1 MKDMFGADHLTL
13 DGRGGWFLVMSY
25 SIICFIFLLGRSIN
39 YKTYQSRC
47 VLSHQCLLLFVF
59 EFPWFHVQVSQKL
72 FLSQQE
78 SCCCIKLSN
87 AQNVLVEKTL
97 STVFST
103 CFTDWNQLPKI
114 CQRGWKE
121 RFEITNT
128 AVFQSGLFLL
138 ETNGD
143 IAPQTGGIFTDVG
156 AHTNRDFV

>member
-1 MKDMFGADHLTL
+1 MVGPLDMKVLEF
-13 DGRGGWFLVMSY
+13 MSY

-59 EFPWFHVQVSQKL
+59 EFPRFHVQVSQKL

-103 CFTDWNQLPKI
+103 CL
-114 CQRGWKE
+114 
-121 RFEITNT
+121 
-128 AVFQSGLFLL
+128 
-138 ETNGD
+138 
-143 IAPQTGGIFTDVG
+143 QTGTSYRKSVNAAGKNALKSLTLPYFKVVCSYWKLTEI
-156 AHTNRDFV
+156 